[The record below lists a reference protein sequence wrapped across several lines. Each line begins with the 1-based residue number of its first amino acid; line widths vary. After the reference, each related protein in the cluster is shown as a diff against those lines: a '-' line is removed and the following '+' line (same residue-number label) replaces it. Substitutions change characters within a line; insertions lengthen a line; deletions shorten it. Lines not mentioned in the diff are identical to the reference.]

1 MIEFLLQ
8 AFITLFVVIDPPGN
22 APIFAAL
29 SSDMERSQQRRTAI
43 RAIVIAAI
51 ILVLFAAFGEILL
64 RALGVSLSA
73 FRIAGGIL
81 LMLVAIDM
89 VFARRSGGRGATT
102 EEEAE
107 AEARED
113 ISVFPLAFPL
123 IAGPG
128 TMTSVLLL
136 AGKADGDPTYLGIL
150 FAVLIGILLLTLI
163 LLLLAGKVAKLLG
176 VTGTN
181 VIGRVLGVIL
191 AALAAQYI
199 IDGISKS
206 LLG

>member
-1 MIEFLLQ
+1 MTEFLVQ
-8 AFITLFVVIDPPGN
+8 AFITLFVVVDPPGN

-29 SSDMERSQQRRTAI
+29 TAGMERSQQRRAAI
-43 RAIVIAAI
+43 RAVVIAGI
-51 ILVLFAAFGEILL
+51 ILILFTAFGEALL
-64 RALGVSLSA
+64 RGLGVSLSA

-81 LMLVAIDM
+81 LLLVAIDM
-89 VFARRSGGRGATT
+89 VFARKSGGRGATT

-107 AEARED
+107 AEDRED

-136 AGKADGDPTYLGIL
+136 SGQAGSDMTLLGIL
-150 FAVLIGILLLTLI
+150 FAVLVGILALTLA
-163 LLLLAGKVAKLLG
+163 LLLMAGKVAGLLG

-199 IDGISKS
+199 IDGIQKA
-206 LLG
+206 LLS

>member
-1 MIEFLLQ
+1 MTEFLLQ

-29 SSDMERSQQRRTAI
+29 SSDMDRAQQRRTAI

-64 RALGVSLSA
+64 RALGVSLAA

-81 LMLVAIDM
+81 LLLVAIDM

-102 EEEAE
+102 EEEKE

-136 AGKADGDPTYLGIL
+136 SGKADGDPAYLGIL
-150 FAVLIGILLLTLI
+150 FAVLIGILVLTLI
-163 LLLLAGKVAKLLG
+163 LLLLAGQVAKLLG

-199 IDGISKS
+199 IDGIQKS
-206 LLG
+206 LLS